1 MQLHHSNFRRYR
13 KAYRVE
19 SPFPWASNYL
29 LLLVID
35 GLLLYLLVYLSW
47 NISCICVVVYKYV
60 YSSSPFKNKVHHTD
74 FSAFTFFTSQHM
86 LEVIPPLF
94 VWSFPILFYSCNIP
108 LYALH
113 RAYHNLF
120 NQLWIESL
128 VKNEEKLQ
136 PSVISHSPSSHV
148 PFPSFFLHLD
158 SSNNVAMRATLN
170 LDLSCVLCLTSFSTE
185 IVLVLVTKFNDYFFD
200 FIQLEFSWAMLI
212 TCPLLFP
219 NTMQADFSELRMQLP
234 I

>member
-1 MQLHHSNFRRYR
+1 MEFPHSVLQLQHS
-13 KAYRVE
+13 
-19 SPFPWASNYL
+19 
-29 LLLVID
+29 I
-35 GLLLYLLVYLSW
+35 VY
-47 NISCICVVVYKYV
+47 
-60 YSSSPFKNKVHHTD
+60 
-74 FSAFTFFTSQHM
+74 
-86 LEVIPPLF
+86 
-94 VWSFPILFYSCNIP
+94 
-108 LYALH
+108 
-113 RAYHNLF
+113 AYHNLF

-200 FIQLEFSWAMLI
+200 FIQLEFS
-212 TCPLLFP
+212 
-219 NTMQADFSELRMQLP
+219 
-234 I
+234 